1 MDQEFVRS
9 NNLFSESGSDG
20 DASFIFNHQE
30 DNSVPYDSNSA
41 SPKRK
46 QTMYKSSQKATMK
59 TQPQSKYFNPSPKV
73 FWFALATFVIL
84 TLAIVVIVIIV
95 CQTNKHLRNCKN
107 ELQQQKRE
115 TLHYQELLEK
125 RMSQMIDDNDDLM
138 PEIMDEQDINLAAQE
153 QQSNRGSLSGQSHQQ
168 QQQTT
173 DPNGSRIRREET
185 RVGDL
190 MMDRE
195 MRTKSIRMQS
205 GSITFPKK

>member
-1 MDQEFVRS
+1 MEQE
-9 NNLFSESGSDG
+9 LFKNSSTSSVGSDN

-30 DNSVPYDSNSA
+30 DNILPKRTSNRN
-41 SPKRK
+41 SPKRA
-46 QTMYKSSQKATMK
+46 MMN
-59 TQPQSKYFNPSPKV
+59 QPQGGGGGKLFNPSPKV
-73 FWFALATFVIL
+73 FWFALATFIIL

-95 CQTNKHLRNCKN
+95 CQTNKHLRNCRT

-125 RMSQMIDDNDDLM
+125 RMNQMMDGSSENDDLM
-138 PEIMDEQDINLAAQE
+138 PEIMDEQDLNLAAQE
-153 QQSNRGSLSGQSHQQ
+153 QQNNRGSLAGSQQHQ
-168 QQQTT
+168 TST

-205 GSITFPKK
+205 GSATFPKK